1 MNILI
6 TGSNGFIG
14 RNLKFSL
21 LEKNFNI
28 FEFNRN
34 DNLNKLEN
42 LIEKSDIIFHLA
54 GENRPKETKLFK
66 VNNIELTNKIC
77 SILNERK
84 KKLKIIFTSTT
95 QIKKNNPYAKSKLEC
110 EKILI
115 KYKKQTNNS
124 ISILRLPNVYGK
136 WSKPNYNSVV
146 ATFCYNIIRNKI
158 SFSGIYSHYLIYL
171 WPFIQFY

>member
-54 GENRPKETKLFK
+54 GENRPKKTKLFE

-77 SILNERK
+77 SILTKQK
-84 KKLKIIFTSTT
+84 KK
-95 QIKKNNPYAKSKLEC
+95 IKNYFYFNYSNK
-110 EKILI
+110 
-115 KYKKQTNNS
+115 KKQ
-124 ISILRLPNVYGK
+124 
-136 WSKPNYNSVV
+136 SV
-146 ATFCYNIIRNKI
+146 CKK
-158 SFSGIYSHYLIYL
+158 
-171 WPFIQFY
+171 

>member
-42 LIEKSDIIFHLA
+42 LI
-54 GENRPKETKLFK
+54 
-66 VNNIELTNKIC
+66 
-77 SILNERK
+77 
-84 KKLKIIFTSTT
+84 
-95 QIKKNNPYAKSKLEC
+95 
-110 EKILI
+110 
-115 KYKKQTNNS
+115 
-124 ISILRLPNVYGK
+124 
-136 WSKPNYNSVV
+136 
-146 ATFCYNIIRNKI
+146 
-158 SFSGIYSHYLIYL
+158 
-171 WPFIQFY
+171 